1 MKRLFLLL
9 AVCLMGIGLGN
20 AWTTR
25 VWFDKSTSDWGTP
38 HICTTDGIS
47 NNGWTGPEMTLVS
60 GTLYSY
66 YSTTQNVEPKKICFN
81 NDGNGDKQ
89 CSDIK
94 NNYGHL
100 YKWNGGG
107 QLPIDM
113 GLYGTWKLLLDAEGL
128 TWSYDNA
135 QYILTRDASTNIS
148 EGTFE
153 NVALK
158 NGQTFSLYNE
168 YGTTTA
174 YSMSTG
180 KQQFNYGE
188 NSDVAS
194 SGLNNADLTQN
205 DKPMKFTGANGNYNI
220 YVKVYADDSGNQK
233 IDMTFTAVGGDTP
246 GTDTPTA
253 WAFWLNNHKNN
264 NGTATNETSGWLR
277 SHAYA
282 LTKDG
287 NTYSVTIPEIEA
299 NATEAYTFMG
309 FNDGSDTPVEYNL
322 SDGSLIEGGSRG
334 VFNATAGKKYKVE
347 ATVTDN
353 NGTLTGSVTFT
364 ELGGDTPG
372 ADAWKVNIDGTDYD
386 LTWNA
391 GNNAY
396 EWASA
401 SPLTLKSIT
410 KTENNSWN
418 PAGSSEVYF
427 KNGETTYNF
436 LDDMGGAN
444 AYWIKNNAALQNRV
458 LSTNGVTSYFV
469 WNNNNDNGNATNE
482 GQFDVTVSVKK
493 DGDSYKATMNFVK
506 KEGTVKPDKEWGIH
520 INDVTGSNWNYD
532 ATTKYTWSDTEN
544 AYVLDAD
551 LSGTI
556 EKGAEFAWYEKTDG
570 KYNLYAEWG
579 GSPSKYYVGSDG
591 CTGIQ
596 LIKGKNESGY
606 FNMDEGTY
614 HITSKIYLDGSDWKA
629 DVKFTKIQTGPVD
642 PGTDEWKVNID
653 GTDYTLTW
661 NAGNSAYEWASS
673 EPLTLKSHTNNWNEA
688 DQSTNIYLQKG
699 STKYNYSDSD
709 NNYWLKNDVYRTK
722 LKQTDKNM
730 YFVWGDNATLDIS
743 AQYNVTV
750 SVYPQTDGSYK
761 ATMKFRNPD
770 EQYYTIYFVVNK
782 NAKKGL
788 GLSDTDDPADKVY
801 IYHYANGEDAT
812 QAANDGKWP
821 GLAKFTKAPDTV
833 QDLVPGDDIVYQ
845 AEMRTDLPRFVINNN
860 DDAQSPNLLVVD
872 QGVYYWS
879 DDLLP
884 FAALISHN
892 GNTVYRRYDNIDNPL
907 PTRYIYIPASEFS
920 KKDENGN
927 VIEEYTGDLY
937 VYLHAD
943 GVDKAGL
950 RGTTK
955 MIREV
960 YNGVAYYKVPSSTI
974 TNGTMMT
981 FEVCANGD
989 TEDNK
994 WKYECGDGHIEGDDN
1009 HINCPKA
1016 DRIMKFTVE
1025 VEFKENRVY
1034 YREGADGT
1042 IKYGD
1047 ILDETSPSSI
1057 FLIYDGVAQE
1067 LTRTE
1072 GSIYYWNGKF
1082 QPGKNF
1088 YFNVE
1093 FKNGGRGRIVPA
1105 EEEVATYRLSPYEV
1119 TVAEASSTNHWI
1131 SPVAAFT
1138 YQVRLD
1144 WATQKTWTVPNGKKP
1159 FLTEEN
1165 GQLNPANTTPLTVEA
1180 TPYSETV
1187 ENHTATSKY
1196 LMDSEFNDA
1205 NDHFGKT
1212 IVSFEATDPD
1222 LKASKYNRG
1231 AHFHASMQQGEA
1243 KTDGES
1249 SYFTGGVGVT
1259 PHTAGVFNLMV
1270 ISPSSVEF
1278 DRQVAT
1284 KTVTVLP
1291 TIESV
1296 GVTINYMPVRK
1307 SESGDYV
1314 VDYNEELE
1322 DFDDP
1327 SGESEIKFGNKN
1339 AFIEIGEEM
1348 IKHLDGYDTM
1358 TDEEKNA
1365 ARAEAAKKHGIR
1377 YYFAYEK
1384 PKPADNG
1391 KYKPARIVGTQDAP
1405 AGYTEAI
1412 GKNGIDLDYAF
1423 NNGGFRM
1430 IVEENNQRSHDVKV
1444 TKGEIKTAI
1453 DGVEAEET
1461 EATWYDLQGNR
1472 VENPERGLYIRVRNG
1487 KADKV
1492 AL

>member
-9 AVCLMGIGLGN
+9 AVCLMGIPLALADGTDNWSYFIEKNVVSGGSAWNYSGGIPLTWDNSAQAYIGYSELTSLGTVTMTK
-20 AWTTR
+20 TTNGDDGTHLS
-25 VWFDKSTSDWGTP
+25 FYKKDDGQYNFSTS
-38 HICTTDGIS
+38 
-47 NNGWTGPEMTLVS
+47 NNKYWIGSGQT
-60 GTLYSY
+60 GTLNKNS
-66 YSTTQNVEPKKICFN
+66 NADAFN
-81 NDGNGDKQ
+81 NAT
-89 CSDIK
+89 
-94 NNYGHL
+94 
-100 YKWNGGG
+100 
-107 QLPIDM
+107 
-113 GLYGTWKLLLDAEGL
+113 GTYYVKAIVKH
-128 TWSYDNA
+128 S
-135 QYILTRDASTNIS
+135 
-148 EGTFE
+148 
-153 NVALK
+153 
-158 NGQTFSLYNE
+158 
-168 YGTTTA
+168 
-174 YSMSTG
+174 
-180 KQQFNYGE
+180 
-188 NSDVAS
+188 S
-194 SGLNNADLTQN
+194 SGYTAEVAFQSTKFLN
-205 DKPMKFTGANGNYNI
+205 
-220 YVKVYADDSGNQK
+220 
-233 IDMTFTAVGGDTP
+233 TP

-264 NGTATNETSGWLR
+264 SGTPTNETSGFER

-322 SDGSLIEGGSRG
+322 SDGSLVKGGSRG

-364 ELGGDTPG
+364 QLADTPG

-401 SPLTLKSIT
+401 TPLTLKSVT
-410 KTENNSWN
+410 NNWD
-418 PAGSSEVYF
+418 PQGSSEISF
-427 KNGETTYNF
+427 KNGTTIYNY

-444 AYWIKNNAALQNRV
+444 AYWIKTNEATKDRV
-458 LSTNGVTSYFV
+458 LSTSGVTSYFV
-469 WNNNNDNGNATNE
+469 WKNNDGNGTATNE
-482 GQFDVTVSVKK
+482 AQFNVTVSVYPQA
-493 DGDSYKATMNFVK
+493 DGSYKATMNFTEK
-506 KEGTVKPDKEWGIH
+506 AGKPNKEWGIH
-520 INDVTGSNWNYD
+520 IVGVEGSNWNYD
-532 ATTKYTWSDTEN
+532 STTKYTWSDTEN
-544 AYVLDAD
+544 AYVLDKD
-551 LSGTI
+551 LTGTI
-556 EKGAEFAWYEKTDG
+556 KKGAEFAWYEKTDG

-606 FNMDEGTY
+606 FNMDEGKY

-642 PGTDEWKVNID
+642 PGTDAWKINID

-709 NNYWLKNDVYRTK
+709 NNYWLKNDVYRTV

-892 GNTVYRRYDNIDNPL
+892 SNTVYRRYDNIDNPL

-927 VIEEYTGDLY
+927 VIEEYKGDLY

-960 YNGVAYYKVPSSTI
+960 YNGVAYYKLPSSTI

-981 FEVCANGD
+981 FEVCANGA

-994 WKYECGDGHIEGDDN
+994 WKYECGDGHIKGDDN
-1009 HINCPKA
+1009 HINCPKS

-1057 FLIYDGVAQE
+1057 FLIYDGEPQQ

-1093 FKNGGRGRIVPA
+1093 FKNSGTGRIVPA
-1105 EEEVATYRLSPYEV
+1105 QEEVATYRLSPYEV

-1131 SPVAAFT
+1131 SPVADFT

-1159 FLTEEN
+1159 FLMDKTDDSK
-1165 GQLNPANTTPLTVEA
+1165 LNSANTTPLTVEA

-1187 ENHTATSKY
+1187 EKHTATSNY
-1196 LMDSEFNDA
+1196 LMDSEFQDA
-1205 NDHFGKT
+1205 DDHFGKT
-1212 IVSFEATDPD
+1212 SVRFEAADPD

-1231 AHFHASMQQGEA
+1231 AHFHESMQQGEA
-1243 KTDGES
+1243 KTEGEN
-1249 SYFTGGVGVT
+1249 SYFTGSVGVT

-1307 SESGDYV
+1307 SESGDYI

-1377 YYFAYEK
+1377 YYFAYEN

-1423 NNGGFRM
+1423 KNGGFRM

-1444 TKGEIKTAI
+1444 NKGEIKTAI